1 MVVIF
6 STFFSSTKAQ
16 NPFKEGLMPIKAEMV
31 SETNELFQ
39 KFVDLSKLNTNDI
52 KSIELIKYKE
62 NSLYSFNIVYFT
74 KQVYTTTIGIYYT
87 NSNSYA
93 IFYQNKFVEK
103 DGSIKFDCYS
113 ETNEYLYST
122 NTDGKKFDMY
132 FNSNLTG
139 KTPFSICMDNQ
150 EENFE
155 DTFVGWVTWNTNP
168 SVQILAAA
176 NCLGCVNGWWHNN
189 GC

>member
-1 MVVIF
+1 MKKIILGMVVIF

-74 KQVYTTTIGIYYT
+74 KQV
-87 NSNSYA
+87 
-93 IFYQNKFVEK
+93 
-103 DGSIKFDCYS
+103 SIKI
-113 ETNEYLYST
+113 
-122 NTDGKKFDMY
+122 
-132 FNSNLTG
+132 NSL
-139 KTPFSICMDNQ
+139 KRM
-150 EENFE
+150 
-155 DTFVGWVTWNTNP
+155 
-168 SVQILAAA
+168 VQ
-176 NCLGCVNGWWHNN
+176 
-189 GC
+189 